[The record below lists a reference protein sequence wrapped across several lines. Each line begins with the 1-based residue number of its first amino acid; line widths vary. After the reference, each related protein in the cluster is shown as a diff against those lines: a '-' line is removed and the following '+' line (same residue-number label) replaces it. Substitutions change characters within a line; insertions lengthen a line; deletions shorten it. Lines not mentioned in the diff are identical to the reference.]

1 MVQTVE
7 VVYLRGQKS
16 EIRDQKAAVPLT
28 SDLRPLKPA
37 SNQSVALLQPLTFSR
52 LASVTTDTQFAELVE
67 IVKMLHK
74 IERTMLDAR
83 FSMLDA

>member
-1 MVQTVE
+1 M
-7 VVYLRGQKS
+7 R
-16 EIRDQKAAVPLT
+16 
-28 SDLRPLKPA
+28 
-37 SNQSVALLQPLTFSR
+37 F
-52 LASVTTDTQFAELVE
+52 ASVTTDTQFAVFVE